1 MRAVEA
7 VVFFGDSFSFVSWEQ
22 FVQMLRAFVANAKG
36 YAFEIALDVVSSHTS
51 QTFTE
56 LQTFIKEINKSSE
69 LIQAILT
76 DPVGSVSKI
85 VDTTSSL
92 VATAAGLFT
101 DYSSSRTKEEDNTPV
116 SQQNNLS
123 EDKKSWS

>member
-1 MRAVEA
+1 
-7 VVFFGDSFSFVSWEQ
+7 
-22 FVQMLRAFVANAKG
+22 MLRAFVANAKG

-56 LQTFIKEINKSSE
+56 LQIFIKEIKKLSLTSSE
-69 LIQAILT
+69 MIQAILT
-76 DPVGSVSKI
+76 DPAGSVSKI

-101 DYSSSRTKEEDNTPV
+101 DYSSSRTKEEDNTLV

-123 EDKKSWS
+123 EDKKS